1 MQAAEAVTT
10 QGPCTAMAFDASH
23 EVLHEHADAEES
35 EPSQGILRQQQAE
48 GSLKGESTAAADRAA
63 EGETEAGE
71 EGKEEE
77 GSESDADSDCE
88 DAATAE
94 SDKLAA
100 LDAAAVFALGK
111 AAFKQHEFA
120 KAADLFSRAVEKQLS
135 DTGCSELDPCMGVFY
150 LWFGDALLSKEES
163 TEDMLAQ
170 LPQAAAAQPD
180 SAGVSG
186 SQSSSASSGS
196 TEQKE
201 GVDTPDDEL
210 AFQMFELAK
219 KCLANKLN
227 YTSPTEAADG
237 SKAAAVQE
245 ATRVLDRKEVVEAAT
260 DLSFACLR
268 LGDLQLMNSRFQD
281 ATQDYGEAVA
291 VRRAFNLGEA
301 GLLAPSISLAQ
312 SVFFSGDTTKA
323 LTLFKECEAL
333 AVRIREGLLPLPQ
346 GTSLKAVSDTA
357 EDLAIQ
363 IADIEQQQ
371 GQQQKKAP
379 GSQCEAKNLIPST
392 TSSFDAP
399 VLACKD
405 HLHAPMRVTRA
416 KPKEATAAAARA
428 LDRLKPLIELLKKS
442 L

>member
-1 MQAAEAVTT
+1 
-10 QGPCTAMAFDASH
+10 
-23 EVLHEHADAEES
+23 
-35 EPSQGILRQQQAE
+35 
-48 GSLKGESTAAADRAA
+48 
-63 EGETEAGE
+63 
-71 EGKEEE
+71 
-77 GSESDADSDCE
+77 
-88 DAATAE
+88 
-94 SDKLAA
+94 
-100 LDAAAVFALGK
+100 
-111 AAFKQHEFA
+111 
-120 KAADLFSRAVEKQLS
+120 
-135 DTGCSELDPCMGVFY
+135 MGVFY

-170 LPQAAAAQPD
+170 LPQAQPD

-281 ATQDYGEAVA
+281 ATQVGWADYGEAVA

-323 LTLFKECEAL
+323 LTLFK
-333 AVRIREGLLPLPQ
+333 VRHFLEP
-346 GTSLKAVSDTA
+346 SLM
-357 EDLAIQ
+357 E
-363 IADIEQQQ
+363 
-371 GQQQKKAP
+371 P
-379 GSQCEAKNLIPST
+379 
-392 TSSFDAP
+392 
-399 VLACKD
+399 
-405 HLHAPMRVTRA
+405 
-416 KPKEATAAAARA
+416 
-428 LDRLKPLIELLKKS
+428 
-442 L
+442 